1 MKKIVALVLTLV
13 LALSLATVAFA
24 GTTSYLANE
33 LDIKYA
39 DGHMAKVYAK
49 DTDYWTLSLEKVKA
63 ADAAKKTVDV
73 YQVFYNFSA
82 DKKVPFPAAYV
93 LATEDDFD
101 VVFVQGGTTTYL
113 SNALLANYTGEATPI
128 EAVALDDADEAVC
141 GDYVSDEALY
151 LYNGKVMFANNE
163 INWNNGLDLG
173 AWMSDIKNCQAIAL
187 VDGKLVTLTAATKGD
202 LTVTYKKDGTFK
214 EATISDDAI
223 YAKVGHTY
231 TAAWSVAADGTLK
244 VSEVSCKNCPA
255 KFDFVVGE
263 EKDALKAFGVGNYA
277 AMTTDK
283 ALEKALDGD
292 QIWIKIGELDGAA
305 ADTNK
310 GVDSAK
316 TFDAGVVLYA
326 GMALMSVAGSAVVIG
341 KKKEF

>member
-24 GTTSYLANE
+24 GTTTYLAKE
-33 LDIKYA
+33 VLSTKHYA
-39 DGHMAKVYAK
+39 DT
-49 DTDYWTLSLEKVKA
+49 TDYWTLTLEKVKA

-93 LATEDDFD
+93 LASEDDYD
-101 VVFVQGGTTTYL
+101 VVFVNGKEITYL
-113 SNALLANYTGEATPI
+113 SNALLANYTGEATAI
-128 EAVALDDADEAVC
+128 KAVALDDADEAVC
-141 GDYVSDEALY
+141 GDYVAGQDAEGNDYSLY
-151 LYNGKVMFANNE
+151 LYNGKVMYANNN
-163 INWNNGLDLG
+163 IQWDNGLRLDK
-173 AWMSDIKNCQAIAL
+173 WMEDIMSCQAIAL

-202 LTVTYKKDGTFK
+202 LTVNYNPNTGKFVN
-214 EATISDDAI
+214 ATMTGGQYAI
-223 YAKVGHTY
+223 VDHTY
-231 TAAWSVAADGTLK
+231 VAKYTNTAGTVNVESVY
-244 VSEVSCKNCPA
+244 CKTCEA
-255 KFDFVVGE
+255 KFDFIVGS
-263 EKDALKAFGVGNYA
+263 EKDAIKAFGADNYEKI
-277 AMTTDK
+277 TGTNGLTYDVLDK
-283 ALEKALDGD
+283 NDLF
-292 QIWIKIGELDGAA
+292 IKTAELDGAST
-305 ADTNK
+305 DTNK